1 MLFIIQQEWYRG
13 IGDKLP
19 SLRIEMEVFFFTKRS
34 KFFFMYITIKN
45 DSIFYHRSH
54 AWTGQGKNI

>member
-19 SLRIEMEVFFFTKRS
+19 SLRIEMEVFFVTKR
-34 KFFFMYITIKN
+34 
-45 DSIFYHRSH
+45 R
-54 AWTGQGKNI
+54 TG